1 MPKINVF
8 KIIDA
13 IILYFDIIIELIF
26 VVFLCF
32 VQFRNYIKIILFL
45 YLSLKKE

>member
-1 MPKINVF
+1 MEKINVF

-13 IILYFDIIIELIF
+13 IILYFDNTIELIF

-45 YLSLKKE
+45 YFN